1 MRLDAR
7 RGHYDGWTVYHA
19 TRCEVLDHVVW
30 VDDCTMQWC
39 QYEVPYR
46 VVGDEVASRVYD
58 AERIVIIPARRLV
71 LIDPVA
77 DADDNEIDVLVA
89 APVPM
94 GMVA

>member
-7 RGHYDGWTVYHA
+7 RGDNDWTVYHA
-19 TRCEVLDHVVW
+19 TRCEVLQGVVW

-39 QYEVPYR
+39 QHEFPLR
-46 VVGDEVASRVYD
+46 VVGDDVASRVYD
-58 AERIVIIPARRLV
+58 AERIVIDGGRRLV

-77 DADDNEIDVLVA
+77 DEDDNEVDVLVA
-89 APVPM
+89 APVPT

>member
-7 RGHYDGWTVYHA
+7 RGNCGVWTTYHA

-39 QYEVPYR
+39 QYEVPLR
-46 VVGDEVASRVYD
+46 VVGDDAAVRVHD
-58 AERIVIIPARRLV
+58 ADRIVIDPSRRLV
-71 LIDPVA
+71 LIDPVS
-77 DADDNEIDVLVA
+77 DEDDNEVDVLVA
-89 APVPM
+89 EPVPV